1 MNNSNFKHKIFAF
14 LATILIMGQ
23 TLATPIVAVAD
34 ELNQEKTE
42 LVAESKK
49 EEQVKEEVAPTVTEE
64 TTDAEPQNS
73 ETNADATIGE
83 SANANDSPEQ
93 VELPQIQAPITE
105 NVTPEVAD
113 VESEFETLQVGPD
126 GALYYKGEA
135 LFVGAGNEIIPANL
149 DELMKT
155 GVPQLLSRSSVGGAT
170 IEYRGQ
176 VSYGGSIVGDF
187 AVNGKQA
194 FCLQHPLP
202 TPGTGTPN
210 NGLEPHNNLNI
221 QRILYYGWEG
231 PANIFS
237 DRAQGIVVTSLVLSK
252 YYNGDVSGA
261 SLPGWAQ
268 LDNLAQ
274 NGTVPD
280 NQIQINQSNS
290 LVNLNVN
297 FTNGKQVTST
307 ATLNADKANSITVSI
322 PAGITFINETTG
334 ATATNTNVTIYGGQR
349 FHLEAGASY
358 TNNYNS
364 GVKSGTILAFQ
375 PLVVRPQ
382 NGGYQDVGTWRWYD
396 DPSQVVSFSAN
407 FFAREGWLN
416 LVKKGNDTTQN
427 ISGAQYQILQN
438 NAVLQTVTTAADGT
452 IKTKGFLPGN
462 YQVKEIKAPNGYLL
476 DKTVKTVTV
485 RSNETTTVT
494 FTNIAVLGQFVL
506 FKQDAQTGNIAQ
518 GDASLVGAEFDIV
531 NAAGTVVD
539 KVVIAPDGS
548 EFKATS
554 KPLPLGNY
562 KRVETKA
569 PLGYVLDPTPVPME
583 LKYETQEIP
592 LVTTTD
598 RVNNQVILGKVEI
611 QKYYELIV
619 GGGHLS
625 PEPGA
630 EFTVTLKSSGVEYG
644 RKSTDAKGHVAF
656 DKLPYG
662 RYVVSQT
669 VSLPG
674 LIKVDDFEVEVTED
688 GATYFYAILN
698 NTFTSPMKIVKA
710 DADTGK
716 NVLVPGTLFEITIG
730 DTDELYT
737 ETTHNISQFETNE
750 NGEILLFNKM
760 PFGEYKLHEIK
771 APDGY
776 VKNTEPM
783 PFTIDEE
790 SQENG
795 LVTVTFK
802 NKAQVSKIT
811 LTKTG
816 EVLTDADKVET
827 DYGTQYNPIYTQ
839 KPLLGA
845 GFDFRAAEDIFTKDG
860 TLRYAKY
867 EVVDSGVSD
876 AAGQIVTDPETKPF
890 YPGKYYAVEKSA
902 PNGYVVDPTPIPF
915 EVVYEGEDIEI
926 SSTAVQAK
934 NKLQELLVKI
944 YKTEESIVSWENG
957 EAVTEQVPADGKEFG
972 IYAREAFTFDT
983 NEVIPADGLMGLA
996 TTKDGVA
1003 AFQAKFPQGKF
1014 YVREVD
1020 AGVGHLLDETEYDF
1034 EFTAQNNVP
1043 VYEIGIWKDSVAYGN
1058 ENLLKIARY
1067 SVENELARASVELT
1081 KIDDLDGK
1089 PLENVAFNLIH
1100 TAADGKETIVG
1111 EYKTDSEGKIKVENL
1126 PTGEYK
1132 FVETKPLD
1140 WYEANKEE
1148 YKFTVSPENDGEL
1161 IELNVVNKRKPLEI
1175 TTLFATTVGGLKQV
1189 NPDVDN
1195 DLTDYIEV
1203 RGGKAGHEYYVDTV
1217 YRNSATGEAVS
1228 SSEFSFVSTGDAI
1241 QKLSTNLLLPKG
1253 TLKAGMSLTATHI
1266 FYEDKE
1272 KTKEIGRED
1281 DLTIKEQTVDFKTP
1295 KVGIQT
1301 QAHTGDG
1308 KTQTYTEGDIIN
1320 AHDNIDITHDD
1331 VLDGTKRAFKAILV
1345 AVIPENGK
1353 TIERDIWESE
1363 KIDYIV
1369 NDQKFAHSVVTQVD
1383 TSQYPEGTTFYFKE
1397 IGYNEA
1403 GEKDTEHNFDG
1414 KDRNQSL
1421 TPVKKPL
1428 PLPQTGENNK
1438 MIFMF
1443 AGLVIV
1449 ASVGAWFGLSTSKKK
1464 KEEKKQEEKQMNMAL
1479 TYGYSGP
1486 ESIFTTEDDQGKVYA
1501 ATCLI
1506 LSTIKYKYKFKSD
1519 LEEYKRLWEK
1529 IGLKDEDFSLSPN

>member
-1 MNNSNFKHKIFAF
+1 MKNKSMLNKLWVKLTVAIMLTQLFIPSITAFADVVSNPPQE
-14 LATILIMGQ
+14 TITQELEKE
-23 TLATPIVAVAD
+23 AIVD
-34 ELNQEKTE
+34 EEN
-42 LVAESKK
+42 K
-49 EEQVKEEVAPTVTEE
+49 ETDLTKVSDVTENKDSE
-64 TTDAEPQNS
+64 EKNSQTTV
-73 ETNADATIGE
+73 GE
-83 SANANDSPEQ
+83 NQNANDSPIVEK
-93 VELPQIQAPITE
+93 ELPVFEVIESSTNEVIEPSSKIITFNE
-105 NVTPEVAD
+105 NGTPMLD
-113 VESEFETLQVGPD
+113 
-126 GALYYKGEA
+126 GEA
-135 LFVGAGNEIIPANL
+135 FYKNEEQITKEDLA
-149 DELMKT
+149 ELMKQGGNT
-155 GVPQLLSRSSVGGAT
+155 QSDGSTVLARSVRANVT
-170 IEYRGQ
+170 IEYLGQ
-176 VSYGGSIVGDF
+176 VIYGYNVVGHF
-187 AVNGKQA
+187 RVNGEDA
-194 FCLQHPLP
+194 FCIEHSKP
-202 TPGTGTPN
+202 TPPTGTPADD
-210 NGLEPHNNLNI
+210 GLIYNDVNV
-221 QRILYYGWEG
+221 RSALYYGWNGSE
-231 PANIFS
+231 NIFT
-237 DRAQGIVVTSLVLSK
+237 DFAMGYTATSLVVS
-252 YYNGDVSGA
+252 YYYTGVASGINTPEAQALMNKVASNPVPNPSASFSTSNPTVSIVNG
-261 SLPGWAQ
+261 Q
-268 LDNLAQ
+268 QRTEN
-274 NGTVPD
+274 
-280 NQIQINQSNS
+280 I
-290 LVNLNVN
+290 
-297 FTNGKQVTST
+297 
-307 ATLNADKANSITVSI
+307 TLNADSRNVFKLPI
-322 PAGITFINETTG
+322 PAGMTFNLVGGGTQ
-334 ATATNTNVTIYGGQR
+334 TNTTVNIKGGDT
-349 FHLEAGASY
+349 FFLTANMSY
-358 TNNYNS
+358 TNNYATGALHGSMKKWQAVLTKPNDS
-364 GVKSGTILAFQ
+364 SLQTLG
-375 PLVVRPQ
+375 R
-382 NGGYQDVGTWRWYD
+382 GGWF
-396 DPSQVVSFSAN
+396 DPDFTLQFKAT

-427 ISGAQYQILQN
+427 IAGAQYQILQN
-438 NAVLQTVTTAADGT
+438 NAVLQTVTTATDGT
-452 IKTKGFLPGN
+452 IKTKGLLPGN

-476 DKTVKTVTV
+476 DKTVKTVIV

-518 GDASLVGAEFDIV
+518 GDASLVGAEFDII
-531 NAAGTVVD
+531 NSAGTVVD

-554 KPLPLGNY
+554 KPLPPGNY

-569 PLGYVLDPTPVPME
+569 PVGYVLDPTPVPME

-644 RKSTDAKGHVAF
+644 RKETDAKGHVEF

-669 VSLPG
+669 KSLPG

-783 PFTIDEE
+783 DFIINEE

-827 DYGTQYNPIYTQ
+827 DYGTQYNPVYTQ
-839 KPLLGA
+839 KPLEGA
-845 GFDFRAAEDIFTKDG
+845 EFEFSAAEDIYTNDG
-860 TLRYAKY
+860 TLRYS
-867 EVVDSGVSD
+867 EFQVVDSGISD
-876 AAGQIVTDPETKPF
+876 ATGQIVTDPETKTF

-902 PNGYVVDPTPIPF
+902 PNGYVVDPTTIPF

-944 YKTEESIVSWENG
+944 YKTEETIVTWENG

-972 IYAREAFTFDT
+972 IYARDAFTFDT

-1100 TAADGKETIVG
+1100 TDADGKETIVG

-1148 YKFTVSPENDGEL
+1148 YKFTVSPDNDGEL

-1241 QKLSTNLLLPKG
+1241 QKLSTNLFLPKG
-1253 TLKAGMSLTATHI
+1253 TMKDGMSLTATHI

-1281 DLTIKEQTVDFKTP
+1281 DLTLKLQTVDFKTP
-1295 KVGIQT
+1295 KVGIKT
-1301 QAHTGDG
+1301 KAHTGDG
-1308 KTQTYTEGDIIN
+1308 KTQTFTHGDIID
-1320 AHDNIDITHDD
+1320 AYDNVDLTHED

-1353 TIERDIWESE
+1353 TVERDIWESE

-1369 NDQKFAHSVVTQVD
+1369 NDQKFAQSVVTKVD
-1383 TSQYPEGTTFYFKE
+1383 TGSYPEGTSFYFKE

-1414 KDRNQSL
+1414 RDRNQSL

-1438 MIFMF
+1438 IIFMI

-1449 ASVGAWFGLSTSKKK
+1449 ASVGAWFGLSTNKKK
-1464 KEEKKQEEKQMNMAL
+1464 KEAKKQEEKQMNMAL

-1486 ESIFTTEDDQGKVYA
+1486 ESIFSTEDDQGKVYA

-1506 LSTIKYKYKFKSD
+1506 LSTIKYNYKFKSD

>member
-1 MNNSNFKHKIFAF
+1 MGNFKLKNKLFAF
-14 LATILIMGQ
+14 LATVLIMGQ
-23 TLATPIVAVAD
+23 TFATPIIAVAD
-34 ELNQEKTE
+34 EINDVRTEAVIEANKEEKTIE
-42 LVAESKK
+42 KTDPA
-49 EEQVKEEVAPTVTEE
+49 VTEE

-73 ETNADATIGE
+73 EKNADSSIGE
-83 SANANDSPEQ
+83 SANANDSPIEPVLPEIQPPFTETENSEQ
-93 VELPQIQAPITE
+93 VESE
-105 NVTPEVAD
+105 N
-113 VESEFETLQVGPD
+113 EFETLQVGAD
-126 GALYYKGEA
+126 GALYYKGEP

-149 DELMKT
+149 DELMKA
-155 GVPQLLSRSSVGGAT
+155 GVPQVLSRSSIGGAV

-176 VSYGGSIVGDF
+176 ISYGGTTVGDF
-187 AVNGKQA
+187 AVNNKTA

-210 NGLEPHNNLNI
+210 NGLEPYRNDNI
-221 QRILYYGWEG
+221 KRILYYGWEG

-237 DRAQGIVVTSLVLSK
+237 DRSQGIVVTSVVLSK
-252 YYNGDVSGA
+252 YYNGDISGA
-261 SLPGWAQ
+261 SLPGFAQ

-280 NQIQINQSNS
+280 QSFSVSKQTLSVNINGGLQKSESVTFNAWS
-290 LVNLNVN
+290 ENTFNVN
-297 FTNGKQVTST
+297 VPNGM
-307 ATLNADKANSITVSI
+307 TLV
-322 PAGITFINETTG
+322 NETTG
-334 ATATNTNVTIYGGQR
+334 SRTTNGVATIKGGQKI
-349 FHLEAGASY
+349 HLEASLSY
-358 TNNYNS
+358 TNNWTSNTIS
-364 GVKSGTILAFQ
+364 GSMKEFQ
-375 PLVVRPQ
+375 PLVIRPQ
-382 NGGYQDVGTWRWYD
+382 NGSYQDIGTWRWYD
-396 DPSQVVSFSAN
+396 DPTSNFNLKAN

-427 ISGAQYQILQN
+427 IAGAQYQILQN

-452 IKTKGFLPGN
+452 IRTSGLLPGN
-462 YQVKEIKAPNGYLL
+462 YQVKEIKAPYGYLI
-476 DKTVKTVTV
+476 DPTVQTVTV

-506 FKQDAQTGNIAQ
+506 FKQDAQTGTIAQ

-562 KRVETKA
+562 TRVETKA

-592 LVTTTD
+592 LVTTTA

-644 RKSTDAKGHVAF
+644 RKQTDAKGHVAF

-669 VSLPG
+669 KSLPG

-760 PFGEYKLHEIK
+760 PFGDYKLHEIK

-827 DYGTQYNPIYTQ
+827 DYGTQYNPVYTQ

-926 SSTAVQAK
+926 SSIAVQAK

-1034 EFTAQNNVP
+1034 EFTVQNNVP

-1100 TAADGKETIVG
+1100 TAADGKETVVG

-1148 YKFTVSPENDGEL
+1148 YKFTIYPDNDGEL

-1281 DLTIKEQTVDFKTP
+1281 DLTLKLQTVDFKTP

-1403 GEKDTEHNFDG
+1403 GERDTDHNFDG

-1438 MIFMF
+1438 MIFMI

-1449 ASVGAWFGLSTSKKK
+1449 AMVGAWFGLSTSKKK
-1464 KEEKKQEEKQMNMAL
+1464 KNEQKQMNQIVTDETNVVSTVSSESYAQEIAL
-1479 TYGYSGP
+1479 TGMTLSVTV
-1486 ESIFTTEDDQGKVYA
+1486 SMMTIF
-1501 ATCLI
+1501 LM
-1506 LSTIKYKYKFKSD
+1506 
-1519 LEEYKRLWEK
+1519 
-1529 IGLKDEDFSLSPN
+1529 

>member
-1 MNNSNFKHKIFAF
+1 MDNFKFKNKLFAF
-14 LATILIMGQ
+14 LATVLIMSQ
-23 TLATPIVAVAD
+23 TFATPIIAVAD
-34 ELNQEKTE
+34 EINDVRTEDVIEANKEEKAVEKTE
-42 LVAESKK
+42 
-49 EEQVKEEVAPTVTEE
+49 PTVTEE

-73 ETNADATIGE
+73 EKNADSSIGE
-83 SANANDSPEQ
+83 SANANDSPIETVLPEIQQPFTEPENSEQ
-93 VELPQIQAPITE
+93 
-105 NVTPEVAD
+105 
-113 VESEFETLQVGPD
+113 VESEFETLQVGAD
-126 GALYYKGEA
+126 GALYYKGEP

-149 DELMKT
+149 DELMKA
-155 GVPQLLSRSSVGGAT
+155 GVPQILSRASVGGAS

-210 NGLEPHNNLNI
+210 NGLEPYSNDNI
-221 QRILYYGWEG
+221 KRILYYGWEG

-237 DRAQGIVVTSLVLSK
+237 DRSQGIVVTSLVLSK
-252 YYNGDVSGA
+252 YYNGDISGT

-274 NGTVPD
+274 NGTTP
-280 NQIQINQSNS
+280 NHQINISKS
-290 LVNLNVN
+290 NLNVN
-297 FTNGKQVTST
+297 VSRNLQVSEST
-307 ATLNADKANSITVSI
+307 TIQATTDNKVSI
-322 PAGITFINETTG
+322 NIPNGITLVNETTG
-334 ATATNTNVTIYGGQR
+334 NRVTNGVATVKGGDTIR
-349 FHLEAGASY
+349 LEAALNY
-358 TNNYNS
+358 TNNFNTGS
-364 GVKSGTILAFQ
+364 LKGSILEFQ

-382 NGGYQDVGTWRWYD
+382 NGSYQDIGTWRWYD
-396 DPSQVVSFSAN
+396 DPTQVISIKAN

-427 ISGAQYQILQN
+427 IAGAQYQILQN

-476 DKTVKTVTV
+476 DKTVKTVIV

-518 GDASLVGAEFDIV
+518 GDASLVGAEFDII
-531 NAAGTVVD
+531 NSAGTVVD

-554 KPLPLGNY
+554 KPLPPGNY

-569 PLGYVLDPTPVPME
+569 PVGYVLDPTPVPME

-644 RKSTDAKGHVAF
+644 RKETDAKGHVAF

-669 VSLPG
+669 KSLPG

-957 EAVTEQVPADGKEFG
+957 EAVTEQVPSDGKEFG

-1034 EFTAQNNVP
+1034 EFTAQNNIP

-1089 PLENVAFNLIH
+1089 PLENVLFNLIH

-1148 YKFTVSPENDGEL
+1148 YKFTVSPDNDGEL

-1253 TLKAGMSLTATHI
+1253 TLKDGMSLTATHI

-1281 DLTIKEQTVDFKTP
+1281 DLTLKLQTVDFKTP

-1438 MIFMF
+1438 IIFMI

-1449 ASVGAWFGLSTSKKK
+1449 AMVGAWFGLSTSKKK
-1464 KEEKKQEEKQMNMAL
+1464 KNEQKQMNKIVTDEANVVSNVSDESYAQEIAL
-1479 TYGYSGP
+1479 AGM
-1486 ESIFTTEDDQGKVYA
+1486 
-1501 ATCLI
+1501 
-1506 LSTIKYKYKFKSD
+1506 
-1519 LEEYKRLWEK
+1519 
-1529 IGLKDEDFSLSPN
+1529 SLSVTVSMMTIFLM

>member
-1 MNNSNFKHKIFAF
+1 MKNLITKIALIFMLSNTF
-14 LATILIMGQ
+14 LPSVQVL
-23 TLATPIVAVAD
+23 AD
-34 ELNQEKTE
+34 EIDKIER
-42 LVAESKK
+42 VAESS
-49 EEQVKEEVAPTVTEE
+49 VDAKEEVSEQETDGKVSESTENKE
-64 TTDAEPQNS
+64 AATNTEKDSELTT
-73 ETNADATIGE
+73 GE
-83 SANANDSPEQ
+83 SQRANDSPV
-93 VELPQIQAPITE
+93 VELPPNEVEKVVEDIQVEEVIELNDAVSILSFNENGTPLLNGEVFYKNEEQITKE
-105 NVTPEVAD
+105 DLV
-113 VESEFETLQVGPD
+113 
-126 GALYYKGEA
+126 
-135 LFVGAGNEIIPANL
+135 
-149 DELMKT
+149 ELMKQGGNT
-155 GVPQLLSRSSVGGAT
+155 QSDGSTVLARSLRAGVT
-170 IEYRGQ
+170 IEYLGQ
-176 VSYGGSIVGDF
+176 VTYGYNVVGHF
-187 AVNGKQA
+187 RVNGEDA
-194 FCLQHPLP
+194 FCVEHAKP
-202 TPGTGTPN
+202 TPPTGTPN
-210 NGLEPHNNLNI
+210 QGDVPYENVNMKKA
-221 QRILYYGWEG
+221 LYYGWNG
-231 PANIFS
+231 PENIFTNF
-237 DRAQGIVVTSLVLSK
+237 AEGYTATSLVLSYFYTGVSSGLNTPEGQALLNK
-252 YYNGDVSGA
+252 INSSTLPDERASFSTTNPAVNIVGGVQRTTDIKLNGDSRNKFTIPVALGM
-261 SLPGWAQ
+261 
-268 LDNLAQ
+268 
-274 NGTVPD
+274 TFH
-280 NQIQINQSNS
+280 
-290 LVNLNVN
+290 NV
-297 FTNGKQVTST
+297 
-307 ATLNADKANSITVSI
+307 
-322 PAGITFINETTG
+322 TTG
-334 ATATNTNVTIYGGQR
+334 SVTTSGNATIKGGDT
-349 FHLEAGASY
+349 FYMSAPLTY
-358 TNNYNS
+358 TNNYATGALAGS
-364 GVKSGTILAFQ
+364 LKKYQTILTKMVDSNLQTLGRA
-375 PLVVRPQ
+375 
-382 NGGYQDVGTWRWYD
+382 YWI
-396 DPSQVVSFSAN
+396 DPGFTIQFTAK

-427 ISGAQYQILQN
+427 IAGAQYQILQN

-669 VSLPG
+669 KSLPG

-827 DYGTQYNPIYTQ
+827 DYGTQYNPVYTQ
-839 KPLLGA
+839 KPLEGA
-845 GFDFRAAEDIFTKDG
+845 EFEFSAAEDIYTNDG
-860 TLRYAKY
+860 TLRYS
-867 EVVDSGVSD
+867 EFQVVDSGISD
-876 AAGQIVTDPETKPF
+876 AAGQIVTNPETNPF
-890 YPGKYYAVEKSA
+890 YPGKYEAVETSA
-902 PNGYVVDPTPIPF
+902 PVGYVVDPTPIPF

-934 NKLQELLVKI
+934 NKLQELVVKI
-944 YKTEESIVSWENG
+944 YKIEESIVSWENG
-957 EAVTEQVPADGKEFG
+957 EAVTEQVPADGKIFG
-972 IYAREAFTFDT
+972 IYARDAFPFDT
-983 NEVIPADGLMGLA
+983 NEVIPSNGLMGLA

-1003 AFQAKFPQGKF
+1003 SFQAKFPQGKF

-1148 YKFTVSPENDGEL
+1148 YNFTVTPDNDGEL

-1228 SSEFSFVSTGDAI
+1228 SSEFSFISTGDAI

-1253 TLKAGMSLTATHI
+1253 TLKDGMSLTATHI

-1281 DLTIKEQTVDFKTP
+1281 DLTLKLQTVDFKTP
-1295 KVGIQT
+1295 KVGMRT

-1403 GEKDTEHNFDG
+1403 GERDTDHNFDG

-1421 TPVKKPL
+1421 TPVKKLL
-1428 PLPQTGENNK
+1428 PLPQTGEANK
-1438 MIFMF
+1438 IIFMI

-1449 ASVGAWFGLSTSKKK
+1449 AMVGAWFGLSTSKKK
-1464 KEEKKQEEKQMNMAL
+1464 KNEQKQMNQIVTDETNVVSTVSSESYAQEIAL
-1479 TYGYSGP
+1479 TGMTLSVTV
-1486 ESIFTTEDDQGKVYA
+1486 SMMTIF
-1501 ATCLI
+1501 LM
-1506 LSTIKYKYKFKSD
+1506 
-1519 LEEYKRLWEK
+1519 
-1529 IGLKDEDFSLSPN
+1529 

>member
-1 MNNSNFKHKIFAF
+1 MDNFKLKNKLFAF
-14 LATILIMGQ
+14 LATVLIMGQ
-23 TLATPIVAVAD
+23 TFATPIIAVAD
-34 ELNQEKTE
+34 EINDVRTEAVIEANKEEKAVEKTE
-42 LVAESKK
+42 PA
-49 EEQVKEEVAPTVTEE
+49 VTEE

-73 ETNADATIGE
+73 EKNADSSIGE
-83 SANANDSPEQ
+83 SANANDSPIEAVLPETQPPFTEPENSEQ
-93 VELPQIQAPITE
+93 VES
-105 NVTPEVAD
+105 
-113 VESEFETLQVGPD
+113 ESEFETLQVGAD
-126 GALYYKGEA
+126 GALYYKGEP

-149 DELMKT
+149 DELMKA
-155 GVPQLLSRSSVGGAT
+155 GVPQILSRASVGGAS

-176 VSYGGSIVGDF
+176 ISYGGTIVGDF

-210 NGLEPHNNLNI
+210 NGLEPYKNDNI
-221 QRILYYGWEG
+221 KRILYFGWEG

-237 DRAQGIVVTSLVLSK
+237 DRSQGIVVTSVVLSK
-252 YYNGDVSGA
+252 YYNGDISGA
-261 SLPGWAQ
+261 SLPGFAQ

-280 NQIQINQSNS
+280 QSFSVSKQTLSVNINGGLQKSESVTFNAWS
-290 LVNLNVN
+290 ENTFNVN
-297 FTNGKQVTST
+297 VPNGM
-307 ATLNADKANSITVSI
+307 TLV
-322 PAGITFINETTG
+322 NETTG
-334 ATATNTNVTIYGGQR
+334 SRTTNGVATIKGGQKI
-349 FHLEAGASY
+349 HLEASLSY
-358 TNNYNS
+358 TNNWTSNTIS
-364 GVKSGTILAFQ
+364 GSMKEFQ
-375 PLVVRPQ
+375 PLVIRPQ
-382 NGGYQDVGTWRWYD
+382 NGSYQDIGTWRWYD
-396 DPSQVVSFSAN
+396 DPTSNFNLKAN

-427 ISGAQYQILQN
+427 IAGAQYQILQN

-644 RKSTDAKGHVAF
+644 RKETDAKGHVAF

-669 VSLPG
+669 KSLPG

-783 PFTIDEE
+783 PFTIDED

-827 DYGTQYNPIYTQ
+827 DYGTQYNPVYTQ
-839 KPLLGA
+839 KPLEGA
-845 GFDFRAAEDIFTKDG
+845 EFEFSAAEDIYTNDG
-860 TLRYAKY
+860 TLRYS
-867 EVVDSGVSD
+867 EFQVVDSGISD
-876 AAGQIVTDPETKPF
+876 AVGQIVTDPETKPF

-944 YKTEESIVSWENG
+944 YKTEGAVITWEDG
-957 EAVTEQVPADGKEFG
+957 QPVVEQVPSDGKVFG
-972 IYAREAFTFDT
+972 VFARDAFTFDE
-983 NEVIPADGLMGLA
+983 NDVIPADGLLAVA
-996 TTKDGVA
+996 TTTDGIAEV
-1003 AFQAKFPQGKF
+1003 QAKFPQGKF
-1014 YVREVD
+1014 YVKELD
-1020 AGVGHLLDETEYDF
+1020 AGDSHLLDETEYEF
-1034 EFTAQNNVP
+1034 EFRAQDNAP
-1043 VYEIGIWKDSVAYGN
+1043 VYEIGIWKDSVAYGK
-1058 ENLLKIARY
+1058 ENMLKIARY
-1067 SVENELARASVELT
+1067 SIENELATAEVELVKVDVET
-1081 KIDDLDGK
+1081 DLSNEIPLANVPFQLIQIKDGKEEILGEYQTDVDGKINVPNVPVGDYKFREVK
-1089 PLENVAFNLIH
+1089 PLEGYLPLEKDIEFSISLDQNGTKIFLKAINKRIPPSLRTLATGINGEKNFDSTIDN
-1100 TAADGKETIVG
+1100 TIVDDIF
-1111 EYKTDSEGKIKVENL
+1111 YENVI
-1126 PTGEYK
+1126 TGQEM
-1132 FVETKPLD
+1132 PLVTEL
-1140 WYEANKEE
+1140 YE
-1148 YKFTVSPENDGEL
+1148 
-1161 IELNVVNKRKPLEI
+1161 
-1175 TTLFATTVGGLKQV
+1175 V
-1189 NPDVDN
+1189 NPD
-1195 DLTDYIEV
+1195 
-1203 RGGKAGHEYYVDTV
+1203 GSFGKKVLSQEETV
-1217 YRNSATGEAVS
+1217 TFTQPNGTHRVTI
-1228 SSEFSFVSTGDAI
+1228 FI
-1241 QKLSTNLLLPKG
+1241 PKG
-1253 TLKAGMSLTATHI
+1253 TLDP
-1266 FYEDKE
+1266 DKDYVFVE
-1272 KTKEIGRED
+1272 KVYRDPTKEI
-1281 DLTIKEQTVDFKTP
+1281 LYV
-1295 KVGIQT
+1295 
-1301 QAHTGDG
+1301 
-1308 KTQTYTEGDIIN
+1308 
-1320 AHDNIDITHDD
+1320 
-1331 VLDGTKRAFKAILV
+1331 
-1345 AVIPENGK
+1345 
-1353 TIERDIWESE
+1353 
-1363 KIDYIV
+1363 
-1369 NDQKFAHSVVTQVD
+1369 
-1383 TSQYPEGTTFYFKE
+1383 
-1397 IGYNEA
+1397 
-1403 GEKDTEHNFDG
+1403 EHNDP
-1414 KDRNQSL
+1414 KDKDQTIHTNKL
-1421 TPVKKPL
+1421 VVPAKPIVPVTPTF
-1428 PLPQTGENNK
+1428 LPQTGEENK
-1438 MIFMF
+1438 IIFMI

-1506 LSTIKYKYKFKSD
+1506 LSTIKYNYKFKSD

-1529 IGLKDEDFSLSPN
+1529 IGLKDEAFSLSPN